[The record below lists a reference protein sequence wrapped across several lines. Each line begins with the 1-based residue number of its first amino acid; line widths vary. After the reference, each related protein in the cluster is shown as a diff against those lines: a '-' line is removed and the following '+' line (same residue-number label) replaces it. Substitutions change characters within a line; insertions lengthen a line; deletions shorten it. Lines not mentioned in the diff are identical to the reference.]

1 MSFNHEALLVKN
13 IAKLMKKDS
22 INDVRI
28 RLNNGVQ
35 IEANKIILS
44 AMSPFFNEKFEEKQH
59 LQSNDS
65 CLEIDIE
72 ISSTKEMLELVME
85 YLYTGKMNIEKLS
98 LRDLLDLLN
107 LLQFL
112 EFEIF
117 SEIKEFTKKKIND
130 GGFSFE
136 KLLILSGSAEAHNF
150 SEINDLML
158 NYLDLN
164 ISDVSKLPEVKYLSS
179 DSLENLIRKK
189 EIDNNNDAD
198 DYNNERIF
206 PRFETLASWIRSR
219 SNEVNEDLK
228 LKFTS
233 MFDLKKFTSQQLTSS
248 VRKSK
253 LFSETSI
260 LDVLAHSVI
269 NLEEKVKKLEN
280 KEKERIFSEPQQQ
293 PQATPQSAT
302 APDYSAQ
309 WLAEYYRSFGKI
321 KEAEEI
327 EDQIW
332 A

>member
-198 DYNNERIF
+198 EYDNERFF
-206 PRFETLASWIRSR
+206 PRFETLASWIRS
-219 SNEVNEDLK
+219 NEVNEDLK
-228 LKFTS
+228 IKLTS

-280 KEKERIFSEPQQQ
+280 KEKERKFSKPQQQ
-293 PQATPQSAT
+293 PQAAPQSAT

-309 WLAEYYRSFGKI
+309 WAEYYRSIGKI

-327 EDQIW
+327 EDQIR